1 MNNAHFALL
10 PNVST
15 EELLW
20 LEQLTASFDDATKQK
35 FLAVYSGRRQDPQTI
50 LIVTLVGFFCVAGIQ
65 RFMTKSIGL
74 GILYLFTG
82 GLCLIGT
89 IIDAV
94 NYRKIAWDY
103 NKKEAIES
111 ATLLGLR

>member
-1 MNNAHFALL
+1 MNNPQFALL

-20 LEQLTASFDDATKQK
+20 LEQLTASFDEPTKQK

-50 LIVTLVGFFCVAGIQ
+50 LIVTLLGFFCVAGIQ
-65 RFMTKSIGL
+65 RFMTKNIGL
-74 GILYLFTG
+74 GILYLLTG
-82 GLCLIGT
+82 GLCLVGT
-89 IIDAV
+89 IVDAI
-94 NYRKIAWDY
+94 NYRKIAWDF

-111 ATLLGLR
+111 ASLLGLR